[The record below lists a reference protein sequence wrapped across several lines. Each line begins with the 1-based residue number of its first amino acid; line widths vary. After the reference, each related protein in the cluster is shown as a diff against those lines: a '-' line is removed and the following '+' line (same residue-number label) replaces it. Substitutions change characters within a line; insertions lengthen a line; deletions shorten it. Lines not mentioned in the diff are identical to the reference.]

1 MQKVNNNGIASLN
14 MVIVRENNK
23 TNINDTQGSQLVIL
37 IIMNKMK
44 TSS

>member
-14 MVIVRENNK
+14 MAIVRENNK
-23 TNINDTQGSQLVIL
+23 TNINNTQGSQLVIL